1 VRADGEKGVYDFTV
15 MQYGKPVS
23 LDKYRGKVRVG
34 VASALRPLA
43 SLTRFCSGQVTV
55 VVNVASE

>member
-1 VRADGEKGVYDFTV
+1 LAPPARAAGETNVYDFTV

-23 LDKYRGKVRVG
+23 LDKYRGKV
-34 VASALRPLA
+34 
-43 SLTRFCSGQVTV
+43 TV